1 MNPSAPTQHHPARP
15 HSQQDARDP
24 RYAPIPP
31 PPYSTR
37 PSSARPDIVH
47 RGDPFLRRRVD
58 IGEQPMHPQPYGYTI
73 GSNYTTSSLGT
84 QALGEIR
91 RDDYGQVSRDRHDH
105 TGQYGSRL
113 SEAEPPA
120 PPPPPYGGP
129 RTMLPPTSPQNH
141 QAQYGQTTSSRPRIP
156 LPPSFTA
163 ARGAP
168 AQPSSRP
175 ESSMSISSML
185 GSDVGQPTK
194 DISTSQQSGAG
205 SSINGSFSSPAYA
218 TKSMS
223 SPTRRAFGSALFR
236 RRSPSPGDRKRTE
249 GGMNRPFRAFS
260 IDSQRHAPLN
270 VRPTSPTAYSL
281 STPGPSNSQRPPT
294 TEQGPSQQW
303 RFSHHRHSSGSKT
316 AKRPNSQPSGHSPP
330 SQAPPSLGQPR
341 SAASTTDR
349 YRDLQVAQKY
359 DQLAQEAKRK
369 FNYGPADRPSQEF
382 LEGHIRR
389 VREERAALAASIRR
403 SPKTSHHPQNV
414 ARPSVNT
421 DLPQNLP
428 MNRFRPDI
436 ENVDHVYNR
445 DPQDVPT
452 ATQSPFS
459 PDYLRRSREEKLVTN
474 DPQPPS
480 LSLSNSTRSRY
491 SDRPEERHRQ
501 QFPSSATANM
511 DRSVSMNGI
520 EQSNKIGDEII
531 VQQPRHSLSLLI
543 ENGRRGR
550 VSPLPQA
557 VQGAQGR
564 NSGPASDPGIKNE
577 FGRMFSG
584 IGSGVGST
592 GPMGSGTSTPFPSSP
607 KVNHEPERRTPFT
620 SRGEL
625 LDLTRPREGS
635 KLGRRGLAKDEEAR
649 VEVENGATPN
659 ATGSSGRRVVKKRHS
674 HHHHS
679 HNHHHHHH
687 RHDEPGLAGLTM
699 LSGANGKRLST
710 PVIAQRVPS
719 TIAKNDQLL
728 ASVRDFPRH
737 HLGSTLYAPILE
749 PAYLTAA
756 QTTTT
761 KLGVSSVPKPLPRY
775 EGKEN
780 CTFTVRVPRFYLSD
794 VEREEITRRRAV
806 WGYDVYT
813 DDSDPLAAAIHAGW
827 IQGSWGGNID
837 VSMLELSNPGIRCAA
852 GKPAVVDVES
862 TEPSASSTVMSLTC
876 PPMQPMVP
884 PKNKDLHL
892 TCLVLPP
899 LEQYA
904 SKICHG
910 MKSRA
915 WGDNH
920 DGMSFRIEKMEW
932 VDEGAGKGEAR
943 TGEARRKRLRGLLD
957 ERGRFGNSFA
967 SPVIRVA
974 GALGDGR
981 ERGTDIVMVG
991 AG

>member
-1 MNPSAPTQHHPARP
+1 MQHHPVRP

-37 PSSARPDIVH
+37 PSSARPDILH
-47 RGDPFLRRRVD
+47 SSDPFLRRRVD
-58 IGEQPMHPQPYGYTI
+58 VAEQPMHSQPYAYTTAP
-73 GSNYTTSSLGT
+73 NYTTPSLGIHG
-84 QALGEIR
+84 LGEIR
-91 RDDYGQVSRDRHDH
+91 RDDHGQVARDRHEH
-105 TGQYGSRL
+105 IGQYGSQLPEAPPL
-113 SEAEPPA
+113 SVLPPPPPPSSRCHVHPERQERHPDFWKDIPASTTAAAATMFAA

-141 QAQYGQTTSSRPRIP
+141 QPQYNGQTTSSRPSIP
-156 LPPSFTA
+156 LPPSFTG
-163 ARGAP
+163 ARGVSALP
-168 AQPSSRP
+168 TSRP

-194 DISTSQQSGAG
+194 DNSSTLKSENGPSV
-205 SSINGSFSSPAYA
+205 NGSFSSPART
-218 TKSMS
+218 TKTMS
-223 SPTRRAFGSALFR
+223 SPTRRTSGSALFR

-249 GGMNRPFRAFS
+249 GVANRPFRAFS
-260 IDSQRHAPLN
+260 NDNQRHAPPN
-270 VRPTSPTAYSL
+270 VRPTSPAAYSL
-281 STPGPSNSQRPPT
+281 STSSQSNNQRPLT
-294 TEQGPSQQW
+294 AEQAPGQQW
-303 RFSHHRHSSGSKT
+303 RFSHHRHSSGSKPG
-316 AKRPNSQPSGHSPP
+316 KRPNSQPSGHNTP
-330 SQAPPSLGQPR
+330 SQAPPDLRQPR
-341 SAASTTDR
+341 SAVSTTDR

-369 FNYGPADRPSQEF
+369 FNYGPADRPTQQF

-389 VREERAALAASIRR
+389 MQDERAAKAADTRR
-403 SPKTSHHPQNV
+403 SPNMSHRPHSV
-414 ARPSVNT
+414 ARPSVTT

-428 MNRFRPDI
+428 INRFRSDI

-459 PDYLRRSREEKLVTN
+459 PDYLRRSREERLVTN
-474 DPQPPS
+474 DPQPPT
-480 LSLSNSTRSRY
+480 LSISNSTQSRY
-491 SDRPEERHRQ
+491 SDRREERHRQ
-501 QFPSSATANM
+501 QFPSTQQPTAANM

-520 EQSNKIGDEII
+520 DHSNKIGDEII

-592 GPMGSGTSTPFPSSP
+592 GPVGSGTSTPFPASP
-607 KVNHEPERRTPFT
+607 KVNHEPERRTPFA

-625 LDLTRPREGS
+625 FDLTRPRERS
-635 KLGRRGLAKDEEAR
+635 KLGKRGLAKDDETR

-659 ATGSSGRRVVKKRHS
+659 VTGSSGRRMVKKRHS

-710 PVIAQRVPS
+710 PV
-719 TIAKNDQLL
+719 
-728 ASVRDFPRH
+728 
-737 HLGSTLYAPILE
+737 LE
-749 PAYLTAA
+749 PAGLTAA
-756 QTTTT
+756 QSTTTT

-794 VEREEITRRRAV
+794 VEREEVTRQRAV

-827 IQGSWGGNID
+827 IQGSWRDDID
-837 VSMLELSNPGIRCAA
+837 VSMLELSSSSTRAA
-852 GKPAVVDVES
+852 GKAAVVDVES
-862 TEPSASSTVMSLTC
+862 IEGSLTS
-876 PPMQPMVP
+876 PPSQPMVP

-892 TCLVLPP
+892 TCLVLPA

-904 SKICHG
+904 SKVCNGI
-910 MKSRA
+910 KSRA
-915 WGDNH
+915 WGNNH
-920 DGMSFRIEKMEW
+920 DGISFRIEKVEW
-932 VDEGAGKGEAR
+932 VEEGIGKGEAR
-943 TGEARRKRLRGLLD
+943 TGEARRKRMRGLMD
-957 ERGRFGNSFA
+957 ERRRFRNGFA
-967 SPVIRVA
+967 SPVVRVA
-974 GALGDGR
+974 GALGDGG
-981 ERGTDIVMVG
+981 ERASDIVAVG
-991 AG
+991 A